1 MNIHP
6 LKIKGFQ
13 TKLAFTVCFFPL
25 RLRSR
30 LLALLSIHKRSDV
43 DADKKQQAMLSNTI
57 QLAS

>member
-1 MNIHP
+1 M
-6 LKIKGFQ
+6 
-13 TKLAFTVCFFPL
+13 FFPPL